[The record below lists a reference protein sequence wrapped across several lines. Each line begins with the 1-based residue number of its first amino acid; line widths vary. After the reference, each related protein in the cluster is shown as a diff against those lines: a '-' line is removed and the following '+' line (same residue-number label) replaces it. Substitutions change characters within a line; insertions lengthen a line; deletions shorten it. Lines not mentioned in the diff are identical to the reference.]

1 MATTLASVFHP
12 LRVRMRGPGG
22 PLQRGQPARACGRA
36 GDSRGRRERRGDAG
50 RRRGFRR
57 GQSGSRGPDRRDGD
71 LFLERRALLSGVEER
86 LSTRPGEEP
95 VGRFVFGLG
104 AVALGIGLA
113 MLASPILAATSGF
126 LHAAGKFGRGL
137 DVERDIVLVGR
148 RVPAMTL
155 YRGSVLLSRVPA
167 ICVALASILGA
178 VEVAPTGDAVRQSIL
193 PATMLVCYALWATAD
208 IQLMSEGGAI
218 IRPVADSAAALWRRV
233 LGYT

>member
-1 MATTLASVFHP
+1 
-12 LRVRMRGPGG
+12 MRGPGG
-22 PLQRGQPARACGRA
+22 LYNAGNLLGLAVGLAIAVAGARGAGTLAAAEDFVAGSPAAA
-36 GDSRGRRERRGDAG
+36 ALTVATAI
-50 RRRGFRR
+50 FFW
-57 GQSGSRGPDRRDGD
+57 SGEHYYQAWKNGSPPDPVKNRLGD
-71 LFLERRALLSGVEER
+71 LS
-86 LSTRPGEEP
+86 S
-95 VGRFVFGLG
+95 GLG

-126 LHAAGKFGRGL
+126 LHAAGKFGSGL